1 MSFFKVKRTTIVWV
15 ECIASTQSSKVV
27 NDETV
32 LKSVQTIRVTY
43 SKCSGLSFKQR
54 QLSVILKSLDTIL
67 KDLDVSE
74 GVALVVCLS
83 DGYILIYIEYVGF
96 DEDSGQKHRV
106 FNVRRLYRVL
116 RRFTLNNLNLI
127 ILINEYFV
135 NSAEVILVRKNSSVC
150 LTRNTYQVTSKDSVI
165 KV

>member
-1 MSFFKVKRTTIVWV
+1 MSFFKVERTTIVWV

-83 DGYILIYIEYVGF
+83 DGYILFYIEYVGF

-116 RRFTLNNLNLI
+116 RRFALNNLDLI
-127 ILINEYFV
+127 ILINEYLV
-135 NSAEVILVRKNSSVC
+135 NSTEVILVRKNSSIC
-150 LTRNTYQVTSKDSVI
+150 LTRNTYQVASKDSTIIV
-165 KV
+165 